1 MTDFNLV
8 PVTLRTARAFVTA
21 HHRHNVAPQ
30 GHKFSV
36 GIERDGTLVGVA
48 IVGRPIARRQ
58 DDGRTVEVTRVCVLD
73 DNRNANSALY
83 SAAWRAARAMG
94 YSRIITYTLPEESG
108 ASLRAAGF
116 RKVGMTEAKAA
127 GWSVPSRPRER
138 PEKYPDGQKVI
149 WEIRKGGDGCEQVRR
164 L

>member
-36 GIERDGTLVGVA
+36 GIERDGNLVGVA

-83 SAAWRAARAMG
+83 GAARRALWDIAG
-94 YSRIITYTLPEESG
+94 
-108 ASLRAAGF
+108 SLHTPF
-116 RKVGMTEAKAA
+116 RRNPAPAFGPLAFGRSE
-127 GWSVPSRPRER
+127 
-138 PEKYPDGQKVI
+138 
-149 WEIRKGGDGCEQVRR
+149 
-164 L
+164 

>member
-8 PVTLRTARAFVTA
+8 PVTLRTARDFVTA

-36 GIERDGTLVGVA
+36 GIERDGNLVGVA

-83 SAAWRAARAMG
+83 GAAWRAARAMG
-94 YSRIITYTLPEESG
+94 YSG
-108 ASLRAAGF
+108 SLHTPF
-116 RKVGMTEAKAA
+116 RRNPAPAFGPLAFGRSE
-127 GWSVPSRPRER
+127 
-138 PEKYPDGQKVI
+138 
-149 WEIRKGGDGCEQVRR
+149 
-164 L
+164 